1 MPSEVKTTNE
11 QIAQALRETNGLVSL
26 AARRL
31 GVSYNTV
38 RNRVKNTLYLSEIVE
53 AARTELVDLAEAK
66 FKQAIL
72 AGEPWA
78 VAMALKTLG
87 KTRGYTERHEIT
99 GQDGGAIEVKL
110 SWPDN
115 GGDDGES

>member
-1 MPSEVKTTNE
+1 MPALPKTSNE
-11 QIAQALRETNGLVSL
+11 QIAQALKETNGLVSL

-38 RNRVKNTLYLSEIVE
+38 QNRVKATAYLQEIVE
-53 AARTELVDLAEAK
+53 SSRVELVDLAEAK

-78 VAMALKTLG
+78 VAMALKTIG
-87 KTRGYTERHEIT
+87 KKRGYTERVEVT
-99 GQDGGAIEVKL
+99 GEDGGAIEVIHVRARGK
-110 SWPDN
+110 D
-115 GGDDGES
+115 ESRD